1 MARNLILF
9 LFIINSWQTTF
20 KDMWI
25 LSMMEL
31 NIVVKVVTIKQLQK
45 ATFKDM
51 WYLSMMKLNIVVN
64 IVTIKQQQ
72 KAAFEHMCNLS
83 M

>member
-1 MARNLILF
+1 
-9 LFIINSWQTTF
+9 
-20 KDMWI
+20 
-25 LSMMEL
+25 MEL
-31 NIVVKVVTIKQLQK
+31 NIVVSIVTIKQLQK

-51 WYLSMMKLNIVVN
+51 WYLSMMELNIVVN

-72 KAAFEHMCNLS
+72 KTAFEHMCNLS